1 MIGVGMIGMVHDNT
15 QLPLID
21 YAGMALAA
29 GFKHRITY
37 TKKTIS
43 YLRSPYTTCDDK
55 IPPMM
60 QAMFDHYQGA
70 EYGYSEDIC
79 YDLCTQVYT

>member
-1 MIGVGMIGMVHDNT
+1 MIAMVHDNT

-21 YAGMALAA
+21 YAGMALAT
-29 GFKHRITY
+29 GFKHRFTF
-37 TKKTIS
+37 TKRTIS
-43 YLRSPYTTCDDK
+43 YLHAPYSRCVDT

-60 QAMFDHYQGA
+60 QAMFDNYQGA

-79 YDLCTQVYT
+79 YELCTQVYT

>member
-1 MIGVGMIGMVHDNT
+1 MIAMVHDNR

-21 YAGMALAA
+21 YSGLALSV

-37 TKKTIS
+37 AKKTIL
-43 YLRSPYTTCDDK
+43 YLRAPYTTCDDK

-60 QAMFDHYQGA
+60 QAMFDHYQNA
-70 EYGYSEDIC
+70 DYEYSEDIC
-79 YDLCTQVYT
+79 YELCTQVYM